1 MRRPSSV
8 IWFSASLHWNHYD
21 TSIPYATLS
30 NDMIGEMSYLC
41 ALSHESRDFH
51 AALIAQMHV
60 QRSKGKIMMTMK
72 VLNQSLRQVAS
83 RVVVHID
90 ESCNAFPF
98 NPSILLRLLNA

>member
-1 MRRPSSV
+1 MRGPSSV
-8 IWFSASLHWNHYD
+8 TRFSASLHWNHYD
-21 TSIPYATLS
+21 TSIPYAALS
-30 NDMIGEMSYLC
+30 NDMISEVPYLG
-41 ALSHESRDFH
+41 ALSHESRNFH
-51 AALIAQMHV
+51 TALIAQVHV
-60 QRSKGKIMMTMK
+60 QRSEGEIMMTMK